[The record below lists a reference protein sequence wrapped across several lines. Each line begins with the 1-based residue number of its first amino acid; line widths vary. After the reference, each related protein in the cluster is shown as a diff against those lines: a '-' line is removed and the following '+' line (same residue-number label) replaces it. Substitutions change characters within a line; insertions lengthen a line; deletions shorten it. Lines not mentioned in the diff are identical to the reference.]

1 MSWQICQ
8 SVLRICHVCIRKAIR
23 NGWRSVG
30 LRQDSIR
37 NSQVCEALQRQL
49 GWVRKSFLKVAVLM
63 RLWSTFLVLLLSLA
77 SSAQTIST
85 PTQLIQA
92 MQERYAGKWY
102 RTLTFDQQS
111 ITHKPDG
118 TTSTETWHEALL
130 LPGRLRVDVGDRAA
144 GNSMLFNNNRLYLFK
159 AGKLADQRDYVHPLL
174 VLGFDVYAQ
183 PADKTVQE
191 LKDLHIDMST
201 MHEENFNGRPTYVVG
216 AKPGDLKTI
225 QFWIDKEHL
234 YFVRLLEPSQK
245 NADVI
250 QDVRFDDYKQVE
262 GGGWVAEHVSI
273 QIEGKVIFEERYS
286 DVKIN
291 EPLSEKM
298 FDPASF
304 AVSTPPSGK

>member
-1 MSWQICQ
+1 MSWRICQ
-8 SVLRICHVCIRKAIR
+8 SVLRSCHVCIRKVIR

-130 LPGRLRVDVGDRAA
+130 LPGRLRVLTSEIGPPATACSSTTIACTCLR
-144 GNSMLFNNNRLYLFK
+144 R
-159 AGKLADQRDYVHPLL
+159 GKLADQRDYVHPLL
-174 VLGFDVYAQ
+174 VLGFDVM
-183 PADKTVQE
+183 
-191 LKDLHIDMST
+191 L
-201 MHEENFNGRPTYVVG
+201 RPRI
-216 AKPGDLKTI
+216 K
-225 QFWIDKEHL
+225 
-234 YFVRLLEPSQK
+234 
-245 NADVI
+245 
-250 QDVRFDDYKQVE
+250 RF
-262 GGGWVAEHVSI
+262 
-273 QIEGKVIFEERYS
+273 R
-286 DVKIN
+286 N
-291 EPLSEKM
+291 
-298 FDPASF
+298 
-304 AVSTPPSGK
+304 